1 MLALVKTA
9 KGVGNLELRDVPE
22 PRIARD
28 EVLIEVKATG
38 VCGTDIHVKH
48 DRFPYWPPVVLGHEF
63 AGQICEVGDEVQRWE
78 VGDRVVGEPHTQ
90 ACGVCWLCRQGHI
103 QICPEK
109 RSPGWGIDGA
119 FARYLKYPPKLLHR
133 IPNHVSFEEAALVEP
148 TANVVHDVLER
159 SRVEA
164 EDFVVVLG
172 PGPIGLL
179 AAQCAR
185 AEGARGVMVVGTPAD
200 EELRLKTARELG
212 FDPVV
217 NVKEEDAARRCLEL
231 TEGRGADLVVEASGA
246 EPAINMAV
254 ELVRKKGRISAVGMT
269 GTDNIRF
276 GWDKAI
282 FKACDIYFNLSTS
295 YTSWD
300 RAISLIASGKVNAK
314 ALISH
319 CEPLTEW
326 ERVFDDVENMR
337 ALKAVL
343 VPAE

>member
-1 MLALVKTA
+1 
-9 KGVGNLELRDVPE
+9 
-22 PRIARD
+22 
-28 EVLIEVKATG
+28 
-38 VCGTDIHVKH
+38 
-48 DRFPYWPPVVLGHEF
+48 
-63 AGQICEVGDEVQRWE
+63 
-78 VGDRVVGEPHTQ
+78 
-90 ACGVCWLCRQGHI
+90 
-103 QICPEK
+103 
-109 RSPGWGIDGA
+109 
-119 FARYLKYPPKLLHR
+119 
-133 IPNHVSFEEAALVEP
+133 ALVEP

-159 SRVEA
+159 SKVEA

-185 AEGARGVMVVGTPAD
+185 AEGARAVMVVGPPAD
-200 EELRLKTARELG
+200 EELRLKTARELA

-217 NVKEEDAARRCLEL
+217 NVAEEDAVERCLDL
-231 TEGRGADLVVEASGA
+231 TDGRGADLVVEAAGA
-246 EPAINMAV
+246 EAAINQAV
-254 ELVRKKGRISAVGMT
+254 EMARKKGRISAVGMT
-269 GTDNIRF
+269 GKDDIRF
-276 GWDKAI
+276 AWDKAI

-300 RAISLIASGKVNAK
+300 RAISLIAGGKVNAK

-343 VPAE
+343 VPAD

>member
-22 PRIARD
+22 PQIAPD

-63 AGQICEVGDEVQRWE
+63 AGQICEVGDEVQGWK
-78 VGDRVVGEPHTQ
+78 VGDRVVGEPHTK

-119 FARYLKYPPKLLHR
+119 FTKYLKYPPKLLHG
-133 IPNHVSFEEAALVEP
+133 IPDHVSFEEAALVEP

-185 AEGARGVMVVGTPAD
+185 AEGARAVMIAGTPAD
-200 EELRLKTARELG
+200 EKLRLKTARQLG
-212 FDPVV
+212 VEHVV
-217 NVKEEDAARRCLEL
+217 NVAEQSALERCLEL

-246 EPAINMAV
+246 EAAINDAV
-254 ELVRKKGRISAVGMT
+254 EMVRKKGRISAVGMT
-269 GTDNIRF
+269 GKDDIRF
-276 GWDKAI
+276 AWDKAI

-300 RAISLIASGKVNAK
+300 RAISLIASGKVNAE

-319 CEPLTEW
+319 CEPLSDW

-343 VPAE
+343 VP

>member
-22 PRIARD
+22 PQIAPD

-63 AGQICEVGDEVQRWE
+63 AGQICEVGDEVQGWK
-78 VGDRVVGEPHTQ
+78 VGDRVVGEPHTK

-103 QICPEK
+103 QVCPEK

-119 FARYLKYPPKLLHR
+119 FTKYLKYPPKLLHG
-133 IPNHVSFEEAALVEP
+133 IPDHVSFEQAALVEP

-185 AEGARGVMVVGTPAD
+185 AEGARAVMIAGTPAD
-200 EELRLKTARELG
+200 EKLRLKTARELG
-212 FDPVV
+212 VEHVV
-217 NVKEEDAARRCLEL
+217 NVAEESALERCLEL
-231 TEGRGADLVVEASGA
+231 TSGRGADLVVEASGA
-246 EPAINMAV
+246 EAAINDAV
-254 ELVRKKGRISAVGMT
+254 EMVRKKGRISAVGMT
-269 GTDNIRF
+269 GRDDIRF
-276 GWDKAI
+276 AWDKAI

-300 RAISLIASGKVNAK
+300 RAISLIASGKVNAE

-319 CEPLTEW
+319 CEPLSNW

-343 VPAE
+343 VP

>member
-22 PRIARD
+22 PQIAPD

-63 AGQICEVGDEVQRWE
+63 AGQICEVGDEVQGWK
-78 VGDRVVGEPHTQ
+78 VGDRVVGEPHTK

-119 FARYLKYPPKLLHR
+119 FTKYLKYPPKLLHR
-133 IPNHVSFEEAALVEP
+133 IPDHVSFEEAALVEP

-185 AEGARGVMVVGTPAD
+185 AEGARAVMIAGTPAD
-200 EELRLKTARELG
+200 EKLRLKTARELG
-212 FDPVV
+212 LDHVV
-217 NVKEEDAARRCLEL
+217 NVAEESALERCLEL

-246 EPAINMAV
+246 EAAINDAV
-254 ELVRKKGRISAVGMT
+254 EMVRKKGRISAVGMT
-269 GTDNIRF
+269 GRDDIRF
-276 GWDKAI
+276 AWDKAI

-300 RAISLIASGKVNAK
+300 RAISLIASGKVNAE

-319 CEPLTEW
+319 CEPLSNW

-343 VPAE
+343 VP